1 MRQAG
6 ILAAAGLYALEHNI
20 ARLKDDHD
28 NAKNLALHLQQI
40 PTVFVDPDR
49 VDTNIV
55 VFEVVRS
62 EHTTPELLQA
72 FKAAGVLVNTMGDRV
87 FRAVT
92 HLDVD
97 GADIEKAAHILGAVL
112 AV

>member
-1 MRQAG
+1 M
-6 ILAAAGLYALEHNI
+6 
-20 ARLKDDHD
+20 
-28 NAKNLALHLQQI
+28 
-40 PTVFVDPDR
+40 FVDPER

-62 EHTTPELLQA
+62 ERSTPELLQA
-72 FKAAGVLVNTMGDRV
+72 CKDAGVLLNAMGERV

-97 GADIEKAAHILGAVL
+97 GADIEKAAHVLSSVL